1 MSETIPKLHKR
12 LNRNIFAYFL
22 IILLLFVIAL
32 FVVCKRA
39 SNAQEKNSKNLILA
53 SAKAF
58 NLLFAEKFNVI
69 ASSDIFIEYL
79 RAGSITRNRI
89 FPDFLLAISPL
100 KYSIISGVKIKNS
113 SGEVIYENG
122 DLYGTSFLSLNIC
135 YLNNQLNSLQGDCK
149 YQWIIYINSRE
160 YIKEYLALNKNIVY
174 CKQCGE
180 LNLLKEKMFG
190 AFSIKNSSEI
200 LFKGSIKDST
210 NSEMLTYFFLIMVI
224 FIVFYFWMKKNVEFI
239 FNKYIED
246 PIQDLTNLI
255 KDDKLKST
263 VEYPL
268 EELRYLSSQ
277 LYLWHKEKKN
287 IEKQHRAVLLGRMAA
302 QVAHDIRSPLAAISI
317 LTESCAVMPEDQRI
331 NLREAV
337 GRIHDIANQLLEK
350 HHVSS
355 NLFISDKPF
364 LPVLVFEAIAFVLS
378 GKRLEFRHKNVTFDF
393 KCDSNVYFS
402 FIYAYATEFKR
413 VISNLINNAVEAIDV
428 EQGTVFIALQKDVE
442 NNQLIITI
450 QDTGCGMSEEKV
462 RHLLSDQ
469 LVETSKKDGH
479 GLGLSHTKETLIKL
493 NASFCIKSEI
503 NKGTA
508 VFLKIPLVETPHWI
522 ASEITVHPN
531 DCVIIL
537 DDDHSIHGAWD
548 KLFLEKHPELK
559 LVHFTDAEQCMEYI
573 VSFEQPDRLMLLT
586 DYELIGQKY
595 NGLDVV
601 EKVNLPRSIL
611 VTSHYENSEIIER
624 AVKLKIKI
632 LPKTLA
638 VYASI
643 TILSD
648 ALLPHIAE
656 NTSPDLILIDNDNL
670 ILNVWEYS
678 ARTHNK
684 KILSFNNFFDA
695 EKAIQGFGRSTPIY
709 IDSDLGDE
717 LPGEEYAKILYEQG
731 FRQIYLTTG
740 YEPSSFK
747 SMYWIKSI
755 VGKTPVF

>member
-1 MSETIPKLHKR
+1 MNKSSVLTINQLIKR
-12 LNRNIFAYFL
+12 SFL
-22 IILLLFVIAL
+22 IPSIVVFIAVFSVATFFSYKTFQDSQAENLVNTHVIITRLISPSLLIADSQNVRKVLTLTTQPSQILAIIDNNNDIIMPDYANLKVVDGVINVKKHIDACSEKSSSHVLNVDNVRYRVFCSFIDYPYGHTVETPSSHLGILLSFTKINFFPFSATLFL
-32 FVVCKRA
+32 
-39 SNAQEKNSKNLILA
+39 
-53 SAKAF
+53 
-58 NLLFAEKFNVI
+58 
-69 ASSDIFIEYL
+69 Y
-79 RAGSITRNRI
+79 
-89 FPDFLLAISPL
+89 
-100 KYSIISGVKIKNS
+100 IISVVTI
-113 SGEVIYENG
+113 II
-122 DLYGTSFLSLNIC
+122 LFLTR
-135 YLNNQLNSLQGDCK
+135 
-149 YQWIIYINSRE
+149 WIYISLKKGLLYPFNNFKNHVMNESYE
-160 YIKEYLALNKNIVY
+160 KE
-174 CKQCGE
+174 
-180 LNLLKEKMFG
+180 NLE
-190 AFSIKNSSEI
+190 N
-200 LFKGSIKDST
+200 
-210 NSEMLTYFFLIMVI
+210 
-224 FIVFYFWMKKNVEFI
+224 VFYTKNAMKEVLEFGQLFERYVEKI
-239 FNKYIED
+239 NKRS
-246 PIQDLTNLI
+246 L
-255 KDDKLKST
+255 
-263 VEYPL
+263 V
-268 EELRYLSSQ
+268 
-277 LYLWHKEKKN
+277 
-287 IEKQHRAVLLGRMAA
+287 EKQAAIGR
-302 QVAHDIRSPLAAISI
+302 VALQLVHDIRSPVAAMMM
-317 LTESCAVMPEDQRI
+317 LTKDCKEIPEAQRI
-331 NLREAV
+331 CLREAAE
-337 GRIHDIANQLLEK
+337 RIQDIANLLLVRHGRSEGFSKDYQL
-350 HHVSS
+350 S
-355 NLFISDKPF
+355 
-364 LPVLVFEAIAFVLS
+364 PVLASTAVLS
-378 GKRLEFRHKNVTFDF
+378 VLSSKRVEYKHKRIKFDF
-393 KCDSNVYFS
+393 TAGAKIYFS
-402 FIYAYATEFKR
+402 FIQANTTEFKR
-413 VISNLINNAVEAIDV
+413 VISNLINNAVEAIDI

-503 NKGTA
+503 NKGTS

-648 ALLPHIAE
+648 ALLSHDAE

-684 KILSFNNFFDA
+684 MILSFNNFFDA
-695 EKAIQGFGRSTPIY
+695 EKAIQGFERSTPIY

-717 LPGEEYAKILYEQG
+717 LPGEEYAKILYDQG

-747 SMYWIKSI
+747 SMYWIKGI
-755 VGKTPVF
+755 VGKTPAF